1 MTTTETV
8 AEAPVARKRDAY
20 NEYWIESV
28 QIAVDE
34 AHAHLT
40 EEQIEYIASSVQAA
54 HENYG
59 MAFYSPPSSDRI
71 NAIESE
77 WRAKYN
83 ELQKELD
90 KYRENSESAVHRL
103 ARLHRDT
110 TVSIGDHG
118 EVTAYNGRSGTL

>member
-1 MTTTETV
+1 MKDV
-8 AEAPVARKRDAY
+8 YDK
-20 NEYWIESV
+20 YWIECV
-28 QIAVDE
+28 EIGADE
-34 AHAHLT
+34 CGAALT
-40 EEQIEYIASSVQAA
+40 KEQIEYIAGSVQGG

-71 NAIESE
+71 DAIESE

-83 ELQKELD
+83 ELKKEFD

-110 TVSIGDHG
+110 SVSIGDYG
-118 EVTAYNGRSGTL
+118 QVTACNGRSYTL